1 MKNVLLIENCAVD
14 AILIKEALQQNEEHC
29 AVNILEDGFEAVLL
43 VQNFLKENSDETP
56 DLIIANQE
64 LVVING
70 ENILSLMKAPTNFF
84 IPVILLSSIG
94 SKSPPEFI
102 KETCC
107 IVNKPL
113 EVKEFMGI
121 FREIKNK
128 WLTFVN

>member
-1 MKNVLLIENCAVD
+1 MKMKNVLLIENCAVD
-14 AILIKEALQQNEEHC
+14 AILIKEALLQNGEHC
-29 AVNILEDGFEAVLL
+29 AVNIVEDGFEAVLL

-56 DLIIANQE
+56 NLIIANQE

-70 ENILSLMKAPTNFF
+70 ENILSLMKAF
-84 IPVILLSSIG
+84 IPVILLSSRS

-113 EVKEFMGI
+113 EVREFMGI